1 MPTTP
6 VKHPKIATSTTR
18 EILNAIRES
27 ASQNYKNYVP
37 ILLDGDDIKKI
48 GNILMDNVTLKNEF
62 LQTLVNRIGY
72 VITTSKSY
80 KNPLAIFKKGKMDYG
95 ETIEEIFVNIAKP
108 FQYDVD
114 TATSEVFKRE
124 QPDVRTAFHVV
135 NFKTFYKQ
143 TTEDATL
150 RQAFLSY
157 DGVNDLL
164 SRIIESMVTA
174 EQYDEF
180 TTTKYM
186 LAHLILKGLIKT
198 ETIVNPVDRD
208 TTTKVAKVLRK
219 TSNDFTFMK
228 DKFNLMGVKNVT
240 SFDDQYILI
249 TTDFEAEM
257 SVDVLAWAFNMSKVD
272 YLAHRILIDDF
283 GDIDIERMKELLGTL
298 YEDISTDE
306 MKALSNIPALL
317 VDKTFFQIYDSY
329 TNMDTIYNQQ
339 GLYYNHF
346 YHVWK
351 IFSTSPFSNAVT
363 FVSGVPT
370 VKSVTVSPST
380 ATLSVG
386 ARLQL
391 FVNVETENFASQA
404 VTWKSDNEKV
414 TVSNTGLV
422 EVLEGATG
430 TVEITATSVLDNK
443 KTGKCDITI
452 S

>member
-1 MPTTP
+1 MPNTP
-6 VKHPKIATSTTR
+6 VKNPKIATSTTR

-27 ASQNYKNYVP
+27 ASQNYKDYVP

-80 KNPLAIFKKGKMDYG
+80 KNPLSIFKKGKLDYG
-95 ETIEEIFVNIAKP
+95 ETVEEIFVNIAKP

-114 TATSEVFKRE
+114 VATSEVYKRE

-135 NFKTFYKQ
+135 NFQTFYKQ
-143 TTEDATL
+143 TTEDVTL

-180 TTTKYM
+180 ATTKYM
-186 LAHLILKGLIKT
+186 LAHLMLKGLIKT
-198 ETIVNPVDRD
+198 ETIVKPVDKD
-208 TTTKVAKVLRK
+208 TTTAVAKVLRK

-249 TTDFEAEM
+249 STDFEAEM

-272 YLAHRILIDDF
+272 YLAHRVLIDDF
-283 GDIDIERMKELLGTL
+283 GDIDVERMKELLGTL
-298 YEDISTDE
+298 YVDISADE
-306 MKALSNIPALL
+306 MKALSDIPALL
-317 VDKTFFQIYDSY
+317 VDKSFFQIYDNY

-351 IFSTSPFSNAVT
+351 IFSASPFSNAVT
-363 FVSGVPT
+363 FVSGVPAVT
-370 VKSVTVSPST
+370 SVTVSPAT

-391 FVNVETENFASQA
+391 FANVETENFASQS

-414 TVSNTGLV
+414 TVSASGMV
-422 EVLEGATG
+422 EVLEGASG
-430 TVEITATSVLDNK
+430 TIEITATSVLDNT
-443 KTGKCDITI
+443 KTSKCDITI

>member
-1 MPTTP
+1 MPNTP
-6 VKHPKIATSTTR
+6 VKNPKIATSTTR

-27 ASQNYKNYVP
+27 ASQNYKDYVP

-80 KNPLAIFKKGKMDYG
+80 KNPLSIFKKGKLDYG
-95 ETIEEIFVNIAKP
+95 ETVEEIFVNIAKP
-108 FQYDVD
+108 FHYDVD
-114 TATSEVFKRE
+114 VATSEVYKRE

-135 NFKTFYKQ
+135 NFQTFYKQ
-143 TTEDATL
+143 TTEDVTL

-180 TTTKYM
+180 ATTKYM
-186 LAHLILKGLIKT
+186 LAHLMLKGLIKT
-198 ETIVNPVDRD
+198 ETIVKPVDKD
-208 TTTKVAKVLRK
+208 TTTAAAKVLRK

-249 TTDFEAEM
+249 STDFEAEM

-272 YLAHRILIDDF
+272 YLAHRVLIDDF
-283 GDIDIERMKELLGTL
+283 GDIDVERMKELLGTL
-298 YEDISTDE
+298 YVDISADE
-306 MKALSNIPALL
+306 MKALSDIPALL
-317 VDKTFFQIYDSY
+317 VDKSFFQIYDNY

-351 IFSTSPFSNAVT
+351 IFSASPFSNAVT
-363 FVSGVPT
+363 FVSGVPAVT
-370 VKSVTVSPST
+370 SVTVSPAT

-391 FVNVETENFASQA
+391 FANVETENFASQS

-414 TVSNTGLV
+414 TVSATGMV
-422 EVLEGATG
+422 EVLEGASG
-430 TVEITATSVLDNK
+430 TIEITATSVLNNA
-443 KTGKCDITI
+443 KTSKCDITI

>member
-1 MPTTP
+1 
-6 VKHPKIATSTTR
+6 
-18 EILNAIRES
+18 
-27 ASQNYKNYVP
+27 
-37 ILLDGDDIKKI
+37 
-48 GNILMDNVTLKNEF
+48 
-62 LQTLVNRIGY
+62 
-72 VITTSKSY
+72 
-80 KNPLAIFKKGKMDYG
+80 MDYG

-108 FQYDVD
+108 FKYDVD

-124 QPDVRTAFHVV
+124 TPDIRTAFHVV

-143 TTEDATL
+143 TTEDVTL

-283 GDIDIERMKELLGTL
+283 GDIDVERMKELLGSL
-298 YEDISTDE
+298 YEDISDDE
-306 MKALSNIPALL
+306 MKALSEIPALL
-317 VDKTFFQIYDSY
+317 VDKSFFQIYDNY

-363 FVSGVPT
+363 FVSGVPAVT
-370 VKSVTVSPST
+370 SVTVSPTT
-380 ATLSVG
+380 ATLSAG

-391 FVNVETENFASQA
+391 IANVETKNFASQS
-404 VTWKSDNEKV
+404 VTWKSVNEKV
-414 TVSNTGLV
+414 TVSTTGMV

-430 TVEITATSVLDNK
+430 TVEVTATSVLDNT
-443 KTGKCDITI
+443 KTAKCDITI

>member
-1 MPTTP
+1 MPNTP
-6 VKHPKIATSTTR
+6 VKNPKIATSTTR

-27 ASQNYKNYVP
+27 ASQNYKDLVP

-48 GNILMDNVTLKNEF
+48 GNILMDSVTLKNEF

-80 KNPLAIFKKGKMDYG
+80 KNPLSIFKKGKMDYG

-198 ETIVNPVDRD
+198 ETIVKPVDRD

-219 TSNDFTFMK
+219 TSNDLTFMK

-272 YLAHRILIDDF
+272 YLAHRVLIDDF

-298 YEDISTDE
+298 YVDISADE
-306 MKALSNIPALL
+306 MAALSEIPAIL
-317 VDKTFFQIYDSY
+317 VDKSFFQIYDNY

-363 FVSGVPT
+363 FVSGVPAVT
-370 VKSVTVSPST
+370 SVNVSPST

-391 FVNVETENFASQA
+391 FVNVKTENFASQA
-404 VTWKSDNEKV
+404 VVWESDNEKV

-422 EVLEGATG
+422 EVLDGATG
-430 TVEITATSVLDNK
+430 KAVITATSVLDNK
-443 KTGKCDITI
+443 KTAKCDITI

>member
-6 VKHPKIATSTTR
+6 VKNPKVSTSTTR
-18 EILNAIRES
+18 DILNAIRES
-27 ASQNYKNYVP
+27 ATQNYKNYVP
-37 ILLDGDDIKKI
+37 VLLDGDDIKKI

-80 KNPLAIFKKGKMDYG
+80 KNPLSIFKKGKLDYG
-95 ETIEEIFVNIAKP
+95 ETVEEIFVNIAKP
-108 FQYDVD
+108 FHFDVD
-114 TATSEVFKRE
+114 VATSEVYKRE
-124 QPDVRTAFHVV
+124 HPDVRTAFHVV
-135 NFKTFYKQ
+135 NFQTFYKQ
-143 TTEDATL
+143 TTEDVTL

-164 SRIIESMVTA
+164 SRIIEAMVTA

-186 LAHLILKGLIKT
+186 LAHLMLKGLIKT
-198 ETIVNPVDRD
+198 ETIVKPVDKD
-208 TTTKVAKVLRK
+208 TTTAVAKVLRK

-249 TTDFEAEM
+249 STDFEAEM

-272 YLAHRILIDDF
+272 YLAHRVLIDDF
-283 GDIDIERMKELLGTL
+283 GDIDVERMKELLGDL
-298 YEDISTDE
+298 YVDISDDE
-306 MKALSNIPALL
+306 MKALSDIPALL
-317 VDKTFFQIYDSY
+317 VDKSFFQIYDNY

-351 IFSTSPFSNAVT
+351 IFSASPFSNAVT
-363 FVSGVPT
+363 FVSGVPAVT
-370 VKSVTVSPST
+370 SVTVSPTT
-380 ATLSVG
+380 ATLSAG

-391 FVNVETENFASQA
+391 IANVETENFASQS
-404 VTWKSDNEKV
+404 VTWKSDDEKV
-414 TVSNTGLV
+414 TVSTTGMV
-422 EVLEGATG
+422 EVLDGATG
-430 TVEITATSVLDNK
+430 TVEVTATSVLDSS
-443 KTGKCDITI
+443 KTAKCDITI

>member
-6 VKHPKIATSTTR
+6 VKNPKVATSTTR
-18 EILNAIRES
+18 DILNAIRES

-37 ILLDGDDIKKI
+37 VLLDGDDIKKI

-80 KNPLAIFKKGKMDYG
+80 KNPLSIFKKGRLDYG
-95 ETIEEIFVNIAKP
+95 ETVEEIFVNIAKP
-108 FQYDVD
+108 FHFDVD
-114 TATSEVFKRE
+114 VATSEVYKRE
-124 QPDVRTAFHVV
+124 HPDVRTAFHVV
-135 NFKTFYKQ
+135 NFQTFYKQ
-143 TTEDATL
+143 TTEDVTL

-164 SRIIESMVTA
+164 SRIIEAMVTA

-186 LAHLILKGLIKT
+186 LAHLMIKGLIKT
-198 ETIVNPVDRD
+198 ETIGKPVDKD
-208 TTTKVAKVLRK
+208 TTTAVAKVLRK

-249 TTDFEAEM
+249 STDFEAEM

-272 YLAHRILIDDF
+272 YLAHRVLIDDF
-283 GDIDIERMKELLGTL
+283 GDIDVERMKELLGDL
-298 YEDISTDE
+298 YVDISDDE
-306 MKALSNIPALL
+306 MKALSDIPALL
-317 VDKTFFQIYDSY
+317 VDKSFFQIYDNY

-351 IFSTSPFSNAVT
+351 IFSASPFSNAVT
-363 FVSGVPT
+363 FVSGVPAVT
-370 VKSVTVSPST
+370 SVTVSPTT
-380 ATLSVG
+380 ATLSEG

-391 FVNVETENFASQA
+391 IANVETKNFASKS
-404 VTWKSDNEKV
+404 VIWKSDDEKV
-414 TVSNTGLV
+414 TVSPTGMV

-430 TVEITATSVLDNK
+430 TVKVTATSVLDPSKNA
-443 KTGKCDITI
+443 KCDITI

>member
-6 VKHPKIATSTTR
+6 VKNPKVATSTTR
-18 EILNAIRES
+18 DILNAIRES
-27 ASQNYKNYVP
+27 ATQNYKNYVP
-37 ILLDGDDIKKI
+37 VLLDGDDIKKI

-80 KNPLAIFKKGKMDYG
+80 KNPLSIFKKGKLDYG
-95 ETIEEIFVNIAKP
+95 ETVEEIFVNIAKP
-108 FQYDVD
+108 FHFDVD
-114 TATSEVFKRE
+114 VATSEVYKRE
-124 QPDVRTAFHVV
+124 HPDVRTAFHVV
-135 NFKTFYKQ
+135 NFQTFYKQ
-143 TTEDATL
+143 TTEDVTL

-164 SRIIESMVTA
+164 SRIIEAMVTA

-186 LAHLILKGLIKT
+186 LAHLMLKGLIKT
-198 ETIVNPVDRD
+198 ETIVKPVDKD
-208 TTTKVAKVLRK
+208 TTTAVAKVLRK

-249 TTDFEAEM
+249 STDFEAEM

-272 YLAHRILIDDF
+272 YLAHRVLIDDF
-283 GDIDIERMKELLGTL
+283 GDIDVERMKELLGDL
-298 YEDISTDE
+298 YVDISDDE
-306 MKALSNIPALL
+306 MKALSDIPALL
-317 VDKTFFQIYDSY
+317 VDKSFFQIYDNY

-351 IFSTSPFSNAVT
+351 IFSASPFSNAVT
-363 FVSGVPT
+363 FVSGVPAVT
-370 VKSVTVSPST
+370 SVTVSPTT
-380 ATLSVG
+380 ATLSAG

-391 FVNVETENFASQA
+391 IANVETENFASQS

-414 TVSNTGLV
+414 TVSTTGMV
-422 EVLEGATG
+422 EVLDGATG
-430 TVEITATSVLDNK
+430 TVEVTATSVLDSSK
-443 KTGKCDITI
+443 SAKCDITI

>member
-1 MPTTP
+1 MPSTP
-6 VKHPKIATSTTR
+6 VKNPKVAASTTR
-18 EILNAIRES
+18 DILNAIRES
-27 ASQNYKNYVP
+27 ATQNYKNYVP
-37 ILLDGDDIKKI
+37 VLLDGDDIKKI

-80 KNPLAIFKKGKMDYG
+80 KNPLSIFKKGKLDYG
-95 ETIEEIFVNIAKP
+95 ETVEEIFVNIAKP
-108 FQYDVD
+108 FHFDVD
-114 TATSEVFKRE
+114 VATSEVYRRE
-124 QPDVRTAFHVV
+124 HPDVRTAFHVV
-135 NFKTFYKQ
+135 NFQTFYKQ
-143 TTEDATL
+143 TTEDVTL

-164 SRIIESMVTA
+164 SRIIEAMVTA

-186 LAHLILKGLIKT
+186 LAHLMLKGLIKT
-198 ETIVNPVDRD
+198 ETIVKPVDKD
-208 TTTKVAKVLRK
+208 TTTAVAKVLRK

-249 TTDFEAEM
+249 STDFEAEM

-272 YLAHRILIDDF
+272 YLAHRVLIDDF
-283 GDIDIERMKELLGTL
+283 GDIDVERMKELLGDL
-298 YEDISTDE
+298 YVDISDDE
-306 MKALSNIPALL
+306 MKALSDIPALL
-317 VDKTFFQIYDSY
+317 VDKSFFQIYDNY

-351 IFSTSPFSNAVT
+351 IFSASPFSNAVT
-363 FVSGVPT
+363 FVSGVPAVT
-370 VKSVTVSPST
+370 SITVSPTT
-380 ATLSVG
+380 ATLSAG

-391 FVNVETENFASQA
+391 IANVETKNFASQS
-404 VTWKSDNEKV
+404 VTWKSGNEKV
-414 TVSNTGLV
+414 TVSPTGMV

-430 TVEITATSVLDNK
+430 TVNVTATSVLDSS
-443 KTGKCDITI
+443 KTAKCDITI

>member
-1 MPTTP
+1 MPNTP
-6 VKHPKIATSTTR
+6 VKNPKIATSTTR

-27 ASQNYKNYVP
+27 ASQNYKDYVP
-37 ILLDGDDIKKI
+37 ILFDGDDIKKI

-80 KNPLAIFKKGKMDYG
+80 KNPLSIFKKGKLDYG
-95 ETIEEIFVNIAKP
+95 ETVEEIFVNIAKP
-108 FQYDVD
+108 FHYDVD
-114 TATSEVFKRE
+114 VATSEVYKRE

-135 NFKTFYKQ
+135 NFQTFYKQ
-143 TTEDATL
+143 TTEDVTL

-180 TTTKYM
+180 ATTKYM
-186 LAHLILKGLIKT
+186 LAHLMLKGLIKT
-198 ETIVNPVDRD
+198 ETIVKPVDKD
-208 TTTKVAKVLRK
+208 TTTAAAKVLRK

-249 TTDFEAEM
+249 STDFEAEM

-272 YLAHRILIDDF
+272 YLAHRVLIDDF
-283 GDIDIERMKELLGTL
+283 GDIDVERMKELLGTL
-298 YEDISTDE
+298 YVDISADE
-306 MKALSNIPALL
+306 MKALSDIPALL
-317 VDKTFFQIYDSY
+317 VDKSFFQIYDNY

-351 IFSTSPFSNAVT
+351 IFSASPFSNAVT
-363 FVSGVPT
+363 FVSGVPAVT
-370 VKSVTVSPST
+370 SVTVSPAT

-391 FVNVETENFASQA
+391 FANVETENFASQS

-414 TVSNTGLV
+414 TVSAAGMV
-422 EVLEGATG
+422 EVLEGASG
-430 TVEITATSVLDNK
+430 TIEITATSVLDNT
-443 KTGKCDITI
+443 KTSKCDITI

>member
-6 VKHPKIATSTTR
+6 VKNPKVATSTTR
-18 EILNAIRES
+18 DILNAIRES
-27 ASQNYKNYVP
+27 ATQNYKNYVP
-37 ILLDGDDIKKI
+37 VLLDGDDIKKI
-48 GNILMDNVTLKNEF
+48 GNVLMDNVTLKNEF

-80 KNPLAIFKKGKMDYG
+80 KNPLSIFKKGKLDYG
-95 ETIEEIFVNIAKP
+95 ETVEEIFVNIAKP
-108 FQYDVD
+108 FHFDVD
-114 TATSEVFKRE
+114 VATSEVYKRE
-124 QPDVRTAFHVV
+124 HPDVRTAFHVV
-135 NFKTFYKQ
+135 NFQTFYKQ
-143 TTEDATL
+143 TTEDVTL

-164 SRIIESMVTA
+164 SRIIEAMVTA

-186 LAHLILKGLIKT
+186 LAHLMLKGLIKT
-198 ETIVNPVDRD
+198 ETIVKPVDKD
-208 TTTKVAKVLRK
+208 TTTAVAKVLRK

-249 TTDFEAEM
+249 STDFEAEM

-272 YLAHRILIDDF
+272 YLAHRVLIDDF
-283 GDIDIERMKELLGTL
+283 GDIDVERMKELLGDL
-298 YEDISTDE
+298 YVDISDDE
-306 MKALSNIPALL
+306 MKALSDIPALL
-317 VDKTFFQIYDSY
+317 VDKSFFQIYDNY

-351 IFSTSPFSNAVT
+351 IFSASPFSNAVT
-363 FVSGVPT
+363 FVSGVPAVT
-370 VKSVTVSPST
+370 AVTVSPTT
-380 ATLSVG
+380 ATLSAG

-391 FVNVETENFASQA
+391 NANVETENFASQS

-414 TVSNTGLV
+414 TVSTSGMV
-422 EVLEGATG
+422 EVLDGATG
-430 TVEITATSVLDNK
+430 TVEVTATSVLDSSK
-443 KTGKCDITI
+443 SAKCDITI

>member
-6 VKHPKIATSTTR
+6 VKNPKVATSTTR
-18 EILNAIRES
+18 DILNAIRES
-27 ASQNYKNYVP
+27 ATQNYKNYVP
-37 ILLDGDDIKKI
+37 VLLDGDDIKKI

-80 KNPLAIFKKGKMDYG
+80 KNPLSIFKKGKLDYG
-95 ETIEEIFVNIAKP
+95 ETVEEIFVNIAKP
-108 FQYDVD
+108 FHFDVD
-114 TATSEVFKRE
+114 VATSEVYKRE
-124 QPDVRTAFHVV
+124 HPDVRTAFHVV
-135 NFKTFYKQ
+135 NFQTFYKQ
-143 TTEDATL
+143 TTDDVTL

-164 SRIIESMVTA
+164 SRIIEAMVTA

-186 LAHLILKGLIKT
+186 LAHLMLKGLIKT
-198 ETIVNPVDRD
+198 ETIVKPVDKES
-208 TTTKVAKVLRK
+208 TTAVAKVLRK

-249 TTDFEAEM
+249 STDFEAEM

-272 YLAHRILIDDF
+272 YLAHRVLIDDF
-283 GDIDIERMKELLGTL
+283 GDIDVERMKELLGDL
-298 YEDISTDE
+298 YVDISDDE
-306 MKALSNIPALL
+306 MKALSDIPALL
-317 VDKTFFQIYDSY
+317 VDKSFFQIYDNY

-351 IFSTSPFSNAVT
+351 IFSASPFSNAVT
-363 FVSGVPT
+363 FVSGVPAVT
-370 VKSVTVSPST
+370 SVTVSPTT
-380 ATLSVG
+380 ATLSAG

-391 FVNVETENFASQA
+391 IANVETKNFASQS

-414 TVSNTGLV
+414 TVSTTGMV
-422 EVLEGATG
+422 EVLDGATG
-430 TVEITATSVLDNK
+430 TVEVTATSVLDSS
-443 KTGKCDITI
+443 KTAKCDITI

>member
-1 MPTTP
+1 MPNTP
-6 VKHPKIATSTTR
+6 VKNPKIATSTTR

-27 ASQNYKNYVP
+27 ASQNYKDYVP

-80 KNPLAIFKKGKMDYG
+80 KNPLSIFKKGKLDYG
-95 ETIEEIFVNIAKP
+95 ETVEEIFVNIAKP
-108 FQYDVD
+108 FHYDVD
-114 TATSEVFKRE
+114 VATSEVYKRE

-135 NFKTFYKQ
+135 NFQTFYKQ
-143 TTEDATL
+143 TTEDVTL

-180 TTTKYM
+180 ATTKYM
-186 LAHLILKGLIKT
+186 LAHLMLKGLIKT
-198 ETIVNPVDRD
+198 ETIVKPVDKD
-208 TTTKVAKVLRK
+208 TTTAAAKVLRK

-249 TTDFEAEM
+249 STDFEAEM

-272 YLAHRILIDDF
+272 YLAHRVLIDDF
-283 GDIDIERMKELLGTL
+283 GDIDVERMKELLGTL
-298 YEDISTDE
+298 YVDISADE
-306 MKALSNIPALL
+306 MKALSDIPALL
-317 VDKTFFQIYDSY
+317 VDKSFFQIYDNY

-351 IFSTSPFSNAVT
+351 IFSASPFSNAVT
-363 FVSGVPT
+363 FVSGVPAVT
-370 VKSVTVSPST
+370 SVTVSPST
-380 ATLSVG
+380 ASLSVG

-391 FVNVETENFASQA
+391 FADVKTENFASQS
-404 VTWKSDNEKV
+404 VTWKSNNEKV
-414 TVSNTGLV
+414 TVSATGMV
-422 EVLEGATG
+422 EVLEGASG
-430 TVEITATSVLDNK
+430 TIEITATSVLDN
-443 KTGKCDITI
+443 TITSKCDITI

>member
-1 MPTTP
+1 MPSTP
-6 VKHPKIATSTTR
+6 VKNPKVATSTTR
-18 EILNAIRES
+18 DILNAIRES
-27 ASQNYKNYVP
+27 ATQNYKNYVP
-37 ILLDGDDIKKI
+37 VLLDGDDIKKI

-80 KNPLAIFKKGKMDYG
+80 KNPLSIFKKGKLDYG
-95 ETIEEIFVNIAKP
+95 ETVEEIFVNIAKP
-108 FQYDVD
+108 FHFDVD
-114 TATSEVFKRE
+114 VATSEVYKRE
-124 QPDVRTAFHVV
+124 HPDVRTAFHVV
-135 NFKTFYKQ
+135 NFQTFYKQ
-143 TTEDATL
+143 TTEDVTL

-164 SRIIESMVTA
+164 SRIIEAMVTA

-186 LAHLILKGLIKT
+186 LAHLMLKGLIKT
-198 ETIVNPVDRD
+198 ETIVKPVDKD
-208 TTTKVAKVLRK
+208 TTTAVAKVLRK

-249 TTDFEAEM
+249 STDFEAEM

-272 YLAHRILIDDF
+272 YLAHRVLIDDF
-283 GDIDIERMKELLGTL
+283 GDIDVERMKELLGDL
-298 YEDISTDE
+298 YVDISDDE
-306 MKALSNIPALL
+306 MKALSDIPALL
-317 VDKTFFQIYDSY
+317 VDKSFFQIYDNY

-351 IFSTSPFSNAVT
+351 IFSASPFSNAVT
-363 FVSGVPT
+363 FVSGVPAVT
-370 VKSVTVSPST
+370 SITVSPTT
-380 ATLSVG
+380 ATLSAG

-391 FVNVETENFASQA
+391 IANVETKNFASKS

-414 TVSNTGLV
+414 TVSPTGMV
-422 EVLEGATG
+422 EVLEGATD
-430 TVEITATSVLDNK
+430 TVNVTATSVLDPSKNE
-443 KTGKCDITI
+443 KCVITI

>member
-6 VKHPKIATSTTR
+6 VKNPKVATSTTR
-18 EILNAIRES
+18 DILNAIRES

-37 ILLDGDDIKKI
+37 VLLDGDDIKKI

-80 KNPLAIFKKGKMDYG
+80 KNPLSIFKKGKLDYG
-95 ETIEEIFVNIAKP
+95 ETVEEIFVNIAKP
-108 FQYDVD
+108 FHFDVD
-114 TATSEVFKRE
+114 VATSEVYKRE
-124 QPDVRTAFHVV
+124 HPDVRTAFHVV
-135 NFKTFYKQ
+135 NFQTFYKQ
-143 TTEDATL
+143 TTEDVTL

-164 SRIIESMVTA
+164 SRIIEAMVTA

-186 LAHLILKGLIKT
+186 LAHLMLKGLIKT
-198 ETIVNPVDRD
+198 ETIVKPVDKD
-208 TTTKVAKVLRK
+208 TTTAVAKVLRK

-249 TTDFEAEM
+249 STDFEAEM

-272 YLAHRILIDDF
+272 YLAHRVLIDDF
-283 GDIDIERMKELLGTL
+283 GDIDVERMKELLGDL
-298 YEDISTDE
+298 YVDISDDE
-306 MKALSNIPALL
+306 MKALSDIPALL
-317 VDKTFFQIYDSY
+317 VDKSFFQIYDNY

-351 IFSTSPFSNAVT
+351 IFSASPFSNAVT
-363 FVSGVPT
+363 FVSGVPAVT
-370 VKSVTVSPST
+370 SITVSPTT
-380 ATLSVG
+380 ATLSAG

-391 FVNVETENFASQA
+391 IANVETENFASQS

-414 TVSNTGLV
+414 TVSPTGMV

-430 TVEITATSVLDNK
+430 TVEVTATSVLDSSM
-443 KTGKCDITI
+443 TSKCDITI

>member
-6 VKHPKIATSTTR
+6 VKNPKIATSTTR

-37 ILLDGDDIKKI
+37 VLLDGDDIKKI

-80 KNPLAIFKKGKMDYG
+80 KNPLSIFKKGKMDYG

-108 FQYDVD
+108 FKYGVN
-114 TATSEVFKRE
+114 TATGEVFKRE
-124 QPDVRTAFHVV
+124 TPDVRTAFHVV

-143 TTEDATL
+143 TTEDVTL

-228 DKFNLMGVKNVT
+228 DKFNLMGVKNTT

-283 GDIDIERMKELLGTL
+283 GDIDVERMKELLGSL
-298 YEDISTDE
+298 YEDISDDE
-306 MKALSNIPALL
+306 MKALSEIPALL

-363 FVSGVPT
+363 FVAGTPSV
-370 VKSVTVSPST
+370 VSVTVTPSS

-391 FVNVETENFASQA
+391 FANVVTENFASQS
-404 VTWKSDNEKV
+404 VVWKSDNEKV
-414 TVSNTGLV
+414 TVSNTGMV
-422 EVLEGATG
+422 EVLDGATG
-430 TVEITATSVLDNK
+430 TVEITATSVLDST
-443 KTGKCDITI
+443 KTAKCDITI